1 MKLHETVKNFYLR
14 RIRPLFKIEV
24 LSENGQWNR
33 IESLN
38 ITDKSRF
45 YKIATKSHTL
55 KCTDQHI
62 VIDELGNEIFAKD
75 SLGVKIRTTTGIEQ
89 VESVTRLNEEDN
101 AYDLTLAQNTDHL
114 YYANGMLS
122 HNCVFIDEMA
132 FIPKNVI
139 NDFFA
144 SVMPV
149 ISSSKSSKAVVVS
162 TPNGTDNLYYEIWQA
177 ANMRDQSRNKEGW
190 VPFRIDWWEVPGRD
204 DEWKEKQIAT
214 IGIERW
220 RQEFNNEF
228 LTSSFQKLV
237 PDDILEYYR
246 RCLGEWKA
254 ANINQGYDT
263 EILSSDEN
271 KRYRF
276 KMWHSFNPD
285 RTYVATADA
294 ADGTGGDYSVLQ
306 IWDVTNLSDIRLC
319 CEFASAHVS
328 TIEFAYIINEIC
340 KLYCSPFLIME
351 SNGIGQAILEQ
362 LKVTYEYQ
370 NLTRLGKDGGYGVRS
385 HMQVKSKACLWTR
398 EMLTT
403 EGFGFEIYSKRLV
416 DEMGTFVKK
425 DTAVHVVYAALGKNS
440 HDDFMMSFV
449 WMAWMLSEENVE
461 RYFTVAEQFK
471 SPLGKI
477 LPKILQP
484 QFEYTR
490 EEVVTA
496 RSARPTLMFEE
507 WKEALKGNV
516 GATPGLKYVPKEEPK
531 QEPLSLNQPQRV
543 DLFQQRR
550 EEIEREEESR
560 KHFAFAGGM
569 GGGDDFG
576 FSDGDWN

>member
-1 MKLHETVKNFYLR
+1 MKLHETVKNLYLK

-33 IESLN
+33 VESLN

-45 YKIATKSHTL
+45 YKVVTKSHTL

-62 VIDELGNEIFAKD
+62 VIDDLGNEIFAKD
-75 SLGVKIRTTTGIEQ
+75 SLGIKIRTTTGIEQ
-89 VESVTRLNEEDN
+89 VESVTCLNEEDN

-114 YYANGMLS
+114 YYANGILS

-254 ANINQGYDT
+254 ANVNQGYDA

-276 KMWHSFNPD
+276 KM
-285 RTYVATADA
+285 
-294 ADGTGGDYSVLQ
+294 Q
-306 IWDVTNLSDIRLC
+306 
-319 CEFASAHVS
+319 
-328 TIEFAYIINEIC
+328 
-340 KLYCSPFLIME
+340 
-351 SNGIGQAILEQ
+351 
-362 LKVTYEYQ
+362 
-370 NLTRLGKDGGYGVRS
+370 GV
-385 HMQVKSKACLWTR
+385 K
-398 EMLTT
+398 
-403 EGFGFEIYSKRLV
+403 F
-416 DEMGTFVKK
+416 
-425 DTAVHVVYAALGKNS
+425 
-440 HDDFMMSFV
+440 
-449 WMAWMLSEENVE
+449 
-461 RYFTVAEQFK
+461 
-471 SPLGKI
+471 
-477 LPKILQP
+477 
-484 QFEYTR
+484 
-490 EEVVTA
+490 
-496 RSARPTLMFEE
+496 
-507 WKEALKGNV
+507 
-516 GATPGLKYVPKEEPK
+516 
-531 QEPLSLNQPQRV
+531 
-543 DLFQQRR
+543 
-550 EEIEREEESR
+550 
-560 KHFAFAGGM
+560 
-569 GGGDDFG
+569 
-576 FSDGDWN
+576 

>member
-1 MKLHETVKNFYLR
+1 MFFSEKRIMVCANKLATAIEVMD
-14 RIRPLFKIEV
+14 RIRLAYEYLPKWIKAA
-24 LSENGQWNR
+24 
-33 IESLN
+33 
-38 ITDKSRF
+38 ITVYNKQEITFSNNSSIRAF
-45 YKIATKSHTL
+45 ATSSAAARGFSANVI
-55 KCTDQHI
+55 C
-62 VIDELGNEIFAKD
+62 IDEI
-75 SLGVKIRTTTGIEQ
+75 
-89 VESVTRLNEEDN
+89 
-101 AYDLTLAQNTDHL
+101 
-114 YYANGMLS
+114 
-122 HNCVFIDEMA
+122 A

-144 SVMPV
+144 SVMPI
-149 ISSSKSSKAVVVS
+149 ISSSKNSKAVVVS

-254 ANINQGYDT
+254 ANVNQGYDA

-461 RYFTVAEQFK
+461 RYFTVTEQFK
-471 SPLGKI
+471 SQLGKI
-477 LPKILQP
+477 LPKTLQP

-490 EEVVTA
+490 EEVVAA

-516 GATPGLKYVPKEEPK
+516 GTTPGLKYVPKEEPK
-531 QEPLSLNQPQRV
+531 QEPLPLNQPQRV
-543 DLFQQRR
+543 DPFQQRR
-550 EEIEREEESR
+550 EEIEREEEGR
-560 KHFAFAGGM
+560 RHFAFAGGM
-569 GGGDDFG
+569 GGGDEFG
-576 FSDGDWN
+576 FGDGDWN

>member
-1 MKLHETVKNFYLR
+1 MKLHETVKNFYLK

-33 IESLN
+33 VESLN

-45 YKIATKSHTL
+45 YKVVTKSHTL

-75 SLGVKIRTTTGIEQ
+75 SLGIKIRTTTGIEQ
-89 VESVTRLNEEDN
+89 VESVTCLNEEDN

-114 YYANGMLS
+114 YYANGILS

-254 ANINQGYDT
+254 ANVNQGYDA

-416 DEMGTFVKK
+416 DEMGAFVKK

-461 RYFTVAEQFK
+461 RYFTVTEQFK

-477 LPKILQP
+477 LPKTLQP

-490 EEVVTA
+490 EEVVAA

-531 QEPLSLNQPQRV
+531 QEPLPLNQPQRV
-543 DLFQQRR
+543 DPFQQRR
-550 EEIEREEESR
+550 EEIELEEEGR
-560 KHFAFAGGM
+560 RHFAFAGGM
-569 GGGDDFG
+569 GGGDEFG
-576 FSDGDWN
+576 FGDGDWN

>member
-1 MKLHETVKNFYLR
+1 MKLHETVKNFYLK

-33 IESLN
+33 VESLN

-45 YKIATKSHTL
+45 YKVVTKSHVL

-75 SLGVKIRTTTGIEQ
+75 SIGVKIKTTTGIER
-89 VESVTRLNEEDN
+89 VESVTCLNEEDN

-114 YYANGMLS
+114 YYANGILS

-149 ISSSKSSKAVVVS
+149 ISSSKNSKAVVVS

-254 ANINQGYDT
+254 ANVNQGYDA

-490 EEVVTA
+490 EEVVAA

-531 QEPLSLNQPQRV
+531 QEPLPLNQPQRV
-543 DLFQQRR
+543 DPFQQRR
-550 EEIEREEESR
+550 EEIEREEEGR
-560 KHFAFAGGM
+560 RHFAFAGGM
-569 GGGDDFG
+569 GGGDEFG
-576 FSDGDWN
+576 FGDGDWN